1 MKKILLIVTFS
12 LMSCST
18 ESDWEILFDGENV
31 SGLRGYR
38 QDSFPS
44 DEWKVV
50 DGTLKTM
57 PGHGVDLISEKVY
70 KNFEL
75 LGAIL

>member
-1 MKKILLIVTFS
+1 
-12 LMSCST
+12 MSCST

-44 DEWKVV
+44 DVWIIV

-57 PGHGVDLISEKVY
+57 PGHGVALISENIY
-70 KNFEL
+70 HI
-75 LGAIL
+75 G

>member
-1 MKKILLIVTFS
+1 MKAILYIVTFS
-12 LMSCST
+12 LISCST

-57 PGHGVDLISEKVY
+57 P
-70 KNFEL
+70 
-75 LGAIL
+75 